1 MTGSK
6 SAATKPAKPAKKPK
20 APKPPR
26 KPKPPGLDRLVIETL
41 FDMKYS
47 PGMEEV
53 PFARTDYE
61 EALALV
67 AKEYPERFERAD
79 RAAQTLVDAEEGL
92 RPDAAELGAEP
103 VGIPR
108 HKNIGAVIY
117 DYRFRRK
124 LPPRIAETERP
135 DENKFWRLQL
145 AGRGEYRFRLGPDPI
160 IVPSADFDEID
171 VFEAT
176 PEVIAEFR
184 IEDEQ
189 ALLAKIRYN
198 RLIDTFLGI
207 TAYSLQNHLRTA
219 VPGIGQ
225 IEIDELYIGHDG
237 RGDLF
242 VVPVQAKGKSDKLSS
257 VQTEQDLAFCRESE
271 RFSVAKARCVS
282 AQFLPD
288 GSVHLFEMAEVD
300 GNAVVKR
307 EARYHFRRS
316 QRSAIDPV

>member
-1 MTGSK
+1 MTW
-6 SAATKPAKPAKKPK
+6 KPK
-20 APKPPR
+20 MAKVGTPKAAR
-26 KPKPPGLDRLVIETL
+26 KPRLPGLDRLVIETL
-41 FDMKYS
+41 FHMKFR

-61 EALALV
+61 DALALV
-67 AKEYPERFERAD
+67 AKTHPERFKKAD
-79 RAAQTLVDAEEGL
+79 RAAQTLADAEEDLPGT
-92 RPDAAELGAEP
+92 AELPSER

-124 LPPRIAETERP
+124 LPPGIAETERP
-135 DENKFWRLQL
+135 EENKFWRIQL
-145 AGRGEYRFRLGPDPI
+145 AGKGEYRFRLGPDPI
-160 IVPSADFDEID
+160 IVPGKDFEDID
-171 VFEAT
+171 VYEAT

-271 RFSVAKARCVS
+271 RFSVAQARCVS

-307 EARYHFRRS
+307 EARYQFKRS
-316 QRSAIDPV
+316 QRSVIDPA

>member
-1 MTGSK
+1 MTGK
-6 SAATKPAKPAKKPK
+6 RAANEESATQRVRKPK
-20 APKPPR
+20 A
-26 KPKPPGLDRLVIETL
+26 PGLDRLVIETL
-41 FDMKYS
+41 FHMKYR
-47 PGMEEV
+47 PGMDLV
-53 PFARTDYE
+53 PFARTDYD
-61 EALALV
+61 EALLLV
-67 AKEYPERFERAD
+67 AREYPDRFKKAD
-79 RAAQTLVDAEEGL
+79 QAAKALSDAEE
-92 RPDAAELGAEP
+92 DALAATAGMTEDP

-135 DENKFWRLQL
+135 EENKFWRIQL

-160 IVPSADFDEID
+160 IVPGPVFDEVE
-171 VFEAT
+171 VFEST
-176 PEVIAEFR
+176 PEIIAEFR

-237 RGDLF
+237 KGDLF

-271 RFSVAKARCVS
+271 RFSVARARCVS

-300 GNAVVKR
+300 GNAEVKR
-307 EARYHFRRS
+307 ETRYHFRRS
-316 QRSAIDPV
+316 VRSPND